1 MRKEILYLTEFA
13 SEIYAKL
20 HACKEVK
27 DAGYHIS
34 LGPLVIKKR
43 AAFSP
48 CLSATRQQYE

>member
-1 MRKEILYLTEFA
+1 MRKALLYLTEFA

-20 HACKEVK
+20 HAGEEVK
-27 DAGYHIS
+27 DTGYHIS
-34 LGPLVIKKR
+34 LGLLVVKKC